1 MVRGT
6 DGGSPGFRIAGRS
19 SVILGMLAS
28 RDPSER
34 EEKMRR
40 PQRNRRLQFEVM
52 ESREALSASL
62 AGASLAPP
70 VWVGPPPPEQLRS
83 PRRGRLAVSL
93 TTDHSVYHRGQPV
106 VITLTET
113 NISSHDS
120 GGVRPEHRRAS
131 PSHTTGP
138 LSGFRNK
145 GPVPLYLSRGD
156 PQTRPV
162 VHAAGGLGR
171 KVERGAAHGADRG
184 VRGPQC
190 ADPERPDGH
199 VHHPSQVGPLADDS
213 GFNARGRAT
222 RKTGFQGLTE

>member
-1 MVRGT
+1 
-6 DGGSPGFRIAGRS
+6 
-19 SVILGMLAS
+19 
-28 RDPSER
+28 
-34 EEKMRR
+34 MRP

-62 AGASLAPP
+62 AGASLASS
-70 VWVGPPPPEQLRS
+70 VWVGPPPS
-83 PRRGRLAVSL
+83 PGSFPQFPGEGDLAVSL
-93 TTDHSVYHRGQPV
+93 TTDHSLYQRGQPV

-113 NISSHDS
+113 NISSHDVQVVS
-120 GGVRPEHRRAS
+120 G
-131 PSHTTGP
+131 PSIDGFSITHNGAP
-138 LSGFRNK
+138 VWVSKQGSGA
-145 GPVPLYLSRGD
+145 PVPLRGD

-190 ADPERPDGH
+190 TDPERPDGH

-213 GFNARGRAT
+213 GLNARGRAT